1 MKILVSVV
9 CLVPFL
15 YLLDVRLSGAPV
27 PEPSFGGPRSEA
39 NPDLPY
45 LPFPESARQFLDPV
59 ELLLRSAPP
68 SAIQKLR
75 QNPMAQDA
83 AAELNQ
89 YFSVYA
95 VNKSF
100 VLHTTVEAAEAQPNH
115 HNGIRIRAAS
125 VPLEYAGGSM
135 KRLSWLYF
143 QPADGAKANSI
154 KVGSEIT
161 VVGWVRKCE
170 VVSTPEGLRLNFDLQ
185 YAKIV
190 DSANPS
196 P

>member
-1 MKILVSVV
+1 MKKFVTLV
-9 CLVPFL
+9 CLVPL
-15 YLLDVRLSGAPV
+15 VSALGARPLG
-27 PEPSFGGPRSEA
+27 EPDTQFVDPRSAA

-45 LPFPESARQFLDPV
+45 LPFPESAKTFLDPV
-59 ELLLRSAPP
+59 ELLLRSAPR

-75 QNPMAQDA
+75 QNPTAQDA

-89 YFSVYA
+89 YFGEYA
-95 VNKSF
+95 LNKSF
-100 VLHTTVEAAEAQPNH
+100 VLHTTVEAAEDQPNH

-125 VPLEYAGGSM
+125 VPLEYEGGSM
-135 KRLSWLYF
+135 NRLSWLYF
-143 QPADGAKANSI
+143 QPADGAKAKSI

-161 VVGWVRKCE
+161 VVGWVRRCE
-170 VVSTPEGLRLNFDLQ
+170 VVSTPDGLRLNFDLQ